1 MGIDKNDNVV
11 YNRGITKLM
20 KGTIMKNSELLNK
33 LFAIKQEVEMY
44 YQIAKFEGKCFKSE
58 SAKSFNAGVE
68 LAYKNV
74 LKLISDILN
83 EIGK

>member
-1 MGIDKNDNVV
+1 
-11 YNRGITKLM
+11 M
-20 KGTIMKNSELLNK
+20 KKSELMNA
-33 LFAIKQEVEMY
+33 LFVINQEVETL

-58 SAKSFNAGVE
+58 SAKSFNAGAE

-74 LKLISDILN
+74 LKLICDKLN